1 MGTPSYYVLQVAL
14 VISNYP
20 LFPLRTSCE
29 IINISMFHIRLFY
42 FDDVKDFAYYLPT
55 KMCIS

>member
-1 MGTPSYYVLQVAL
+1 MGNPSYSVLQVAL

-20 LFPLRTSCE
+20 LFPLRSSCE

-42 FDDVKDFAYYLPT
+42 FGDVKDLEYYLPT
-55 KMCIS
+55 KMCFS